1 VYHFFTDISGKFV
14 VQSDVNGKES
24 KTRRHVLLTL
34 TDGREKEREREHFCC
49 RLLIPDRS
57 LKHTCVIWIETK
69 SYM

>member
-34 TDGREKEREREHFCC
+34 TDGREKERERE
-49 RLLIPDRS
+49 RES
-57 LKHTCVIWIETK
+57 TSVAG
-69 SYM
+69 S